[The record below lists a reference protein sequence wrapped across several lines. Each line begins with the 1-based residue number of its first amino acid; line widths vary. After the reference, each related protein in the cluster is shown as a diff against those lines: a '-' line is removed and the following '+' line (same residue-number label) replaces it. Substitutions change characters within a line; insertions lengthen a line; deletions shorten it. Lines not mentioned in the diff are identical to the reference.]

1 MCGFQSFRTSFIL
14 IFTSP
19 LNPDVLKP
27 LESGCALSMVSDNQC
42 QCGLKVSF
50 CIKDLCLLLPLPGV
64 LATWDHFKLNLV
76 VEYLNC
82 TSSMNSDY
90 KSGSSGWCFRSEAEL
105 FAPQHTPSTCA
116 KVKKISFCAVAFH
129 IIRFSFFLCT
139 LWHSFIM
146 GLPITLLI
154 LGIFF
159 WFLVVYKNHFSRSVV
174 SDSLGSH
181 ALQHARLP
189 CPTSTPGAYSDSC
202 PLSQWCHPTI
212 SSAVVPFS
220 SHLQS
225 LPASGS
231 FPVSQF
237 FTSGGQSIGV
247 SASATVLPMTIQD
260 WFPSGQTGWIS
271 LLSRGL
277 SRVFSNTT
285 VQKHQFF
292 GAQLSL

>member
-1 MCGFQSFRTSFIL
+1 MCCFQSFRTSFIL

-19 LNPDVLKP
+19 PNPDVLKI
-27 LESGCALSMVSDNQC
+27 LESGCALQSMVSDNQC

-50 CIKDLCLLLPLPGV
+50 CIKDLCLLLALPGV

-90 KSGSSGWCFRSEAEL
+90 KSVSSGWCFRSEAEL
-105 FAPQHTPSTCA
+105 FAPQHTPSACA

-159 WFLVVYKNHFSRSVV
+159 FVLSCIQE
-174 SDSLGSH
+174 SL
-181 ALQHARLP
+181 Q
-189 CPTSTPGAYSDSC
+189 
-202 PLSQWCHPTI
+202 
-212 SSAVVPFS
+212 
-220 SHLQS
+220 
-225 LPASGS
+225 
-231 FPVSQF
+231 
-237 FTSGGQSIGV
+237 
-247 SASATVLPMTIQD
+247 
-260 WFPSGQTGWIS
+260 
-271 LLSRGL
+271 LLSRVWLFATPWTAARQASL
-277 SRVFSNTT
+277 SNINSRSLLKLMSIESVMPSNHLILCCPLLLSPSIFPSIRVFCNES
-285 VQKHQFF
+285 V
-292 GAQLSL
+292 LPIR